1 MVRLGDLREG
11 LRVAGL
17 DPDGPA
23 EIEKVEPAAP
33 GMVTADGDEPLR
45 VIYKT
50 PSGRLTETI
59 LDHAHDLSIVEE
71 EGWTFD
77 GDPQHFLLAAE
88 ALRIQR
94 AHLFDPFQA
103 TRASDIEPLPHQVDA
118 VYNDMLPRQ
127 PLRFLLADDPGAGKT
142 IMAGLLMKE
151 LILRGDMD
159 RCLVVVPGSLSLQWQ
174 DELLHKFGLEF
185 ELFDRSMV
193 DHSPSANPL
202 NRHPLL
208 IARLDMLA
216 RNEELQNLFDD
227 SEWDLLVVDE
237 AHKMS
242 AQARGHEPK
251 KTARYRLGERLGPVT
266 RNLLLMTATPH
277 NGHEGDFRL
286 FMALLDSDRFAG
298 QWQKGNHNGDRPDD
312 LMRRM
317 IKEDMKR
324 LDGTPLFPERRAD
337 SAKYRLTETE
347 MQLYD
352 AVTQYVRDG
361 MNRAE
366 RLQAEID
373 GRHYNA
379 VGFALTLLQRRLA
392 SSPLA
397 VLRSIR
403 RRRRRLTDRLEQV
416 SASAGFPDEDPNE
429 GLSTYGMGNMDADLD
444 DFMEYVDE
452 ELDSSERER
461 FETEAFLDE
470 ASFAQTVEELRLEI
484 DELEDLEQQAKQV
497 HESGIDR
504 KWEQLA
510 QMLQVDEAMR
520 DPNSNQLKKLIVF
533 TEHRDTLDYLVH
545 KLSLLLGKQG
555 EVVHIHGGIPMEE
568 RRQIQD
574 QFTHDPEVVVLVA
587 TDAAGEG
594 INLQCAHLMVNYD
607 LPWNPNRIE
616 QRFGRIHRIGQTE
629 VCRMWNMVAL
639 GTREGDVFNQLF
651 DKLEK
656 QRKALGG
663 KVFDV
668 LGEAFA
674 DTPLRDLII
683 RAITVENPHLEQKR
697 QETKIDDVVMK
708 QTREIIERQ
717 SLLQDSAL
725 GEAACEKLRDQ
736 MDRAAGYRLQPSY
749 IRRFFLKAFKDL
761 HGDVVECEGQRFK
774 VNRVPPLIV
783 KRGQYGH
790 GQVQKRY
797 QRICF
802 DRHEIT
808 VPGKPPAALLAPG
821 HPLLDAV
828 IDGVNDRYGS
838 LLQKGTALID
848 PNDYGTEPRVLV
860 FLEHEIR
867 DAAITPAGLP
877 RVISRRFEYVEVT
890 HGGEST
896 DAGRHPYLDCRAPEP
911 EEQELLAELVQR
923 EIREGWLTQD
933 VIDAAMNY
941 ALQHNAFAHLE
952 EVRKRVETQV
962 TRTRV
967 EVIYRQRN
975 EASYQSQQEEYFL
988 KKGYRGLAAQA
999 RGRKEEAKERL
1010 RRRLKELDYQKKLS
1024 LGAPRELGAVL
1035 VVPTGLLTRLKGE
1048 DPPERAQDTQ
1058 RIERLAIK
1066 AVLEAEREMNRIP
1079 QEMPHNNKGYDIETR
1094 AGNDPLLFIEVKGR
1108 AVGAKH
1114 FGITASEVLFALNTA
1129 KQHILALV
1137 EVSEDDT
1144 TTVRYLR
1151 DPFTHRL
1158 AEPGFGEHRR
1168 ELRWKD
1174 YWDLA
1179 EAPA

>member
-1 MVRLGDLREG
+1 
-11 LRVAGL
+11 
-17 DPDGPA
+17 
-23 EIEKVEPAAP
+23 
-33 GMVTADGDEPLR
+33 MVTTDGDEPLR

-50 PSGRLTETI
+50 PSGRLSETI

-77 GDPQHFLLAAE
+77 GDPQKFLLAAE

-151 LILRGDMD
+151 LMLRGDLD
-159 RCLVVVPGSLSLQWQ
+159 RCLVVVPGSLSLQWR

-193 DHSPSANPL
+193 DHSLSANPL
-202 NRHPLL
+202 DRHPLL

-216 RNEELQNLFDD
+216 RNEDLQTLFGNT
-227 SEWDLLVVDE
+227 EWDLLVVDE

-242 AQARGHEPK
+242 AQARGREPN
-251 KTARYRLGERLGPVT
+251 KTKRYRLGERLGTVT

-277 NGHEGDFRL
+277 NGHEGDFQL

-298 QWQKGNHNGDRPDD
+298 QWQKGTQGSDRPDD

-324 LDGTPLFPERRAD
+324 LDGSPLFPERRAD
-337 SAKYRLTETE
+337 SAKYRLSETE

-352 AVTQYVRDG
+352 NVTQYVRDG

-366 RLQAEID
+366 RLQAEMD
-373 GRHYNA
+373 GRRYNA

-397 VLRSIR
+397 LWRSLSR
-403 RRRRRLTDRLEQV
+403 RRERLTGRLEQV
-416 SASAGFPDEDPNE
+416 SPSAEFLDEDPNE
-429 GLSTYGMGNMDADLD
+429 GLSTYGMDDMDADLD

-461 FETEAFLDE
+461 FETETFLDE
-470 ASFAQTVEELRLEI
+470 ASFARTVEELRLEI
-484 DELEDLEQQAKQV
+484 GELKDLEQQAKRV
-497 HESGIDR
+497 HESSIDR

-520 DPNSNQLKKLIVF
+520 DSSSNQLKKLIVF
-533 TEHRDTLDYLVH
+533 TEHRDTLDYLVG
-545 KLSLLLGKQG
+545 KLRLLLGEQG
-555 EVVHIHGGIPMEE
+555 EVVHIHGGIPMEV

-574 QFTHDPEVVVLVA
+574 QFTHDPDVVALVA

-683 RAITVENPHLEQKR
+683 RAITVENPRLEQKR
-697 QETKIDDVVMK
+697 QEAEIDDVVMK

-725 GEAACEKLRDQ
+725 GEAACEKLRDE
-736 MDRAAGYRLQPSY
+736 MDRATGYRLQPSY

-761 HGDVVECEGQRFK
+761 NGDFVECEGQRFK
-774 VNRVPPLIV
+774 VNRVPPPVV
-783 KRGQYGH
+783 KRGQYRH

-797 QRICF
+797 DRICF
-802 DRHEIT
+802 DRHEII

-838 LLQKGTALID
+838 LLQTGTVLID
-848 PNDYGTEPRVLV
+848 PGDHGTEPRLLV

-867 DAAITPAGLP
+867 DATTTPAGRP
-877 RVISRRFEYVEVT
+877 RVISRRFEYVEVAR
-890 HGGEST
+890 GGEPA
-896 DAGRHPYLDCRAPEP
+896 DAGRHPYLDCRVPDP
-911 EEQELLAELVQR
+911 EEQELLTEFVR
-923 EIREGWLTQD
+923 RRTREGWLPQEG
-933 VIDAAMNY
+933 VDAAKRY
-941 ALQHNAFAHLE
+941 AFQHNALAHLE
-952 EVRKRVETQV
+952 EIRSRVKAQVKRTQEAVFDRQSNEVR
-962 TRTRV
+962 
-967 EVIYRQRN
+967 
-975 EASYQSQQEEYFL
+975 YQSQQEEKFL
-988 KKGYRGLAAQA
+988 KKGNPGLAKQA
-999 RGRKEEAKERL
+999 RDRREEARERFK
-1010 RRRLKELDYQKKLS
+1010 RRLDELSHQEQVS
-1024 LGAPRELGAVL
+1024 LGSLRELGAVF
-1035 VVPTGLLTRLKGE
+1035 VVPAGLLARLKGE
-1048 DPPERAQDTQ
+1048 APPERAQDTL
-1058 RIERLAIK
+1058 RVERLAID
-1066 AVLEAEREMNRIP
+1066 AVLEVEREMNRVP

-1094 AGNDPLLFIEVKGR
+1094 AGNNPLLFIEVKGR
-1108 AVGAKH
+1108 SAGAKH

-1137 EVSEDDT
+1137 EVREDDT

-1151 DPFTHRL
+1151 DPFTDRL

-1179 EAPA
+1179 GAPA